1 MQKTVSVCCITYNHV
16 NYIRRCLDSLVNQV
30 ADFEY
35 EIVVHDDA
43 STDGTQDIV
52 REYAERYPNLIVP
65 VLETENQY
73 SKGVGSLVSAMLSA
87 ATGKYV
93 VEIEGDDH
101 WCDPDKLRLQVEAL
115 EVHPECSACVH
126 VTSTVDK
133 DGKPQQMRLPEIDL
147 DHSVISTE
155 EYMRYVLNEGY
166 WMFHLSSCMVLLDL
180 YREYASFMIE
190 GFPAKFYKVGDLPM
204 YLFFSLKGSFYF
216 INRVMT
222 TYTVESGGFMSQA
235 KSDPELALRAQQG
248 FVDGLTAFD
257 EYSDYRF
264 HEYVS
269 KALVSRRF
277 EIDRINRRFD
287 RIIRTPEYRSLI
299 RQRGLVKAVAF
310 YLVGMFMLLFK
321 NRGERR

>member
-1 MQKTVSVCCITYNHV
+1 MQKMVSICCITYNHA
-16 NYIRRCLDSLVNQV
+16 NYIRRCLDNLVSQV
-30 ADFEY
+30 VDFEY
-35 EIVVHDDA
+35 EIVVHDDV
-43 STDGTQDIV
+43 STDGTRDIV
-52 REYAERYPNLIVP
+52 REYAEKYPDLIVP
-65 VLETENQY
+65 ILEEENQY
-73 SKGVGSLVSAMLSA
+73 SKGEAAFVSAFLA
-87 ATGKYV
+87 GTTGKYV
-93 VEIEGDDH
+93 ILIEGDDY

-115 EVHPECSACVH
+115 EAHPECSACVH
-126 VTSTVDK
+126 ATNTVDR

-155 EYMRYVLNEGY
+155 EYMQHALGESY
-166 WMFHLSSCMVLLDL
+166 WMFHLSSCMTSMEI
-180 YREYASFMIE
+180 YREYLDFMPD
-190 GFPAKFYKVGDLPM
+190 GFPSRFYRVGDLPT
-204 YLFFSLKGSFYF
+204 YLYLALRGDFYF
-216 INRVMT
+216 IDRVMT

-264 HEYVS
+264 HEYVDQ
-269 KALVSRRF
+269 ALVPRRF

-299 RQRGLVKAVAF
+299 RQRGPVKAVAF

>member
-1 MQKTVSVCCITYNHV
+1 
-16 NYIRRCLDSLVNQV
+16 
-30 ADFEY
+30 
-35 EIVVHDDA
+35 
-43 STDGTQDIV
+43 
-52 REYAERYPNLIVP
+52 
-65 VLETENQY
+65 
-73 SKGVGSLVSAMLSA
+73 
-87 ATGKYV
+87 
-93 VEIEGDDH
+93 
-101 WCDPDKLRLQVEAL
+101 
-115 EVHPECSACVH
+115 
-126 VTSTVDK
+126 VDK
-133 DGKPQQMRLPEIDL
+133 DGNPLQMRLPEVDL

-155 EYMRYVLNEGY
+155 EYMRYVLCQGY